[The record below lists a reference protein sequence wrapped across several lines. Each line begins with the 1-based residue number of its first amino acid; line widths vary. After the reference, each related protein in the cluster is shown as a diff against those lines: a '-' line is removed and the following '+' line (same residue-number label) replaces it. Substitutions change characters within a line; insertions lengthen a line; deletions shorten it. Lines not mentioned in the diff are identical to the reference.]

1 MDSKVSNA
9 ELQIPGYQITR
20 LDRQTGEH
28 GGILLYTNDGIDD
41 VQIREDPALAEY
53 AEALWCD
60 ISSPGSE
67 FDILLGI
74 VYRSD
79 NNTKEMNDSLN
90 HVLRSL
96 GERKE
101 VMVIGDFNYR
111 EINWETMQ
119 AGSKK
124 AEDFLDVVM
133 DNLWT
138 QHVTKPTRLNSLLDL
153 VLTSNPNMVDE
164 ADVIAHLGTSD
175 HNTIQWELNCQIEL
189 EQQTP
194 KRDFKNANFDKMKEV
209 LKQVNW
215 KEELRECTT
224 DEAWKR
230 TKEKLQ
236 HQIRTHVS

>member
-1 MDSKVSNA
+1 
-9 ELQIPGYQITR
+9 
-20 LDRQTGEH
+20 
-28 GGILLYTNDGIDD
+28 
-41 VQIREDPALAEY
+41 
-53 AEALWCD
+53 
-60 ISSPGSE
+60 
-67 FDILLGI
+67 
-74 VYRSD
+74 
-79 NNTKEMNDSLN
+79 MNDSLN

-96 GERKE
+96 GEERKE

-194 KRDFKNANFDKMKEV
+194 KRDFKNANIDKMKEV
-209 LKQVNW
+209 LHAS
-215 KEELRECTT
+215 ELEGRI
-224 DEAWKR
+224 K
-230 TKEKLQ
+230 
-236 HQIRTHVS
+236 